1 MIAVQHNI
9 DSFTGQ
15 MRARAAVLS
24 QRLIASINDLSIKL
38 QQRILTRPGS
48 PASASHRRKGWLANS
63 VRPIPAEAA
72 GGVVSGGVQGAGGD
86 AWYGRLFEDGITSAY
101 EIMARNKKAMML
113 ALHGDQMILR
123 KVIHP
128 AFDSSKLAF
137 MSPALKDMEAEI
149 TAEIQAVTMET
160 LRG

>member
-1 MIAVQHNI
+1 
-9 DSFTGQ
+9 
-15 MRARAAVLS
+15 
-24 QRLIASINDLSIKL
+24 
-38 QQRILTRPGS
+38 
-48 PASASHRRKGWLANS
+48 

-86 AWYGRLFEDGITSAY
+86 AWYGKLFEEGTTSAY
-101 EIMARNKKAMML
+101 EIMVRNKKAMMF